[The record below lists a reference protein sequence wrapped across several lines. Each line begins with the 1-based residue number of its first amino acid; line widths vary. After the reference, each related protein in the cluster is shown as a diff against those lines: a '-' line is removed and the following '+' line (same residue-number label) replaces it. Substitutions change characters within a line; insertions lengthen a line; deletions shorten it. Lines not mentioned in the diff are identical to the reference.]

1 MKKLV
6 SILVLVAM
14 LLASVI
20 AIVPASA
27 VEEYDE
33 FAYYET
39 RRLWTDEVYA
49 GIKKLYEEDA
59 TPTKDWV
66 PGAAPFAPVNV
77 NFQNRMAGTR
87 LRSITLP
94 LNKTLG
100 ADSEGN
106 FIFTIHTFKRDSLT
120 NSSPVKSWKIKIN
133 AEEYGLTANTGGM
146 HKFIENIDLTSYN
159 IIIGEDEVIAFFS
172 NTDTFLPGYG
182 DGATPAPGSYFS
194 NNFPEMMGFGA
205 YAGVDKFTSN
215 TWNTSVIFY
224 DLTYD
229 VAVSEAYAKIK
240 TLVDTVKDYEKDD
253 FSAGFAAFETAL
265 AAAQAKLESTSAF
278 GDFSAEYAA
287 LDSAVKGLVAI
298 TEVNKTVLTT
308 AITAAAAYENKA
320 AEYTAESYATFTE
333 ALAAAKAVN
342 EATDAKQSAV
352 NEAAKAL
359 DDAIKALDKKGTT
372 DALKTKV
379 EETLAKY
386 DIDDYTANSY
396 KPLRDAIKVAEDLI
410 SAECESYND
419 IEAAAKAIDDAIPGL
434 KKKADFTKMN
444 ELITQYE
451 GVTDKDYTE
460 ASVNALM
467 DIINTIKE
475 VRKPA
480 KAPNVTEEAGAEYLA
495 RLEGAIAGLVPYADY
510 TDIDAKIAEVDGM
523 DETKY
528 TADSWKA
535 VEDAIKAINSLES
548 NRNATKP
555 EADAALKVLNDAVAA
570 LATVGSD
577 SNGGNADNSN
587 NPGAATDGA
596 NATEGEKKTE
606 KGCGGVIATTAVV
619 MTSVLALGVAIV
631 AKKKEN

>member
-14 LLASVI
+14 LLASVL

-39 RRLWTDEVYA
+39 RRLWTDEIYA
-49 GIKKLYEEDA
+49 GIKALYEKDGA
-59 TPTKDWV
+59 NTLDWV
-66 PGAAPFAPVNV
+66 PSVSPFTPSNV
-77 NFQNRMAGTR
+77 NFQNRFAGTR

-94 LNKTLG
+94 VNKTLNTDG
-100 ADSEGN
+100 EGN
-106 FIFTIHTFKRDSLT
+106 FIFTISTYKRDALT

-133 AEEYGLTANTGGM
+133 AEQYGLTANTSGIY
-146 HKFIENIDLTSYN
+146 KFVENIDLTSYN
-159 IIIGEDEVIAFFS
+159 IVVAEDEVLAFLA
-172 NTDTFLPGYG
+172 NGDTFIPGYSG
-182 DGATPAPGSYFS
+182 GAVGYFQS
-194 NNFPEMMGFGA
+194 NFPDMMGFGA
-205 YAGVDKFTSN
+205 YTGKEQFTSN
-215 TWNTSVIFY
+215 TWPNAVIFF

-253 FSAGFAAFETAL
+253 FSSGFDAFETAL

-320 AEYTAESYATFTE
+320 DEYSAESYEAFTE

-352 NEAAKAL
+352 NKAAKTL

-410 SAECESYND
+410 SAECESYNT

-451 GVTDKDYTE
+451 GVTDKVCSKSSNPKGFEPLTY
-460 ASVNALM
+460 L
-467 DIINTIKE
+467 
-475 VRKPA
+475 R
-480 KAPNVTEEAGAEYLA
+480 VTA
-495 RLEGAIAGLVPYADY
+495 RL
-510 TDIDAKIAEVDGM
+510 
-523 DETKY
+523 
-528 TADSWKA
+528 S
-535 VEDAIKAINSLES
+535 
-548 NRNATKP
+548 
-555 EADAALKVLNDAVAA
+555 
-570 LATVGSD
+570 
-577 SNGGNADNSN
+577 
-587 NPGAATDGA
+587 
-596 NATEGEKKTE
+596 
-606 KGCGGVIATTAVV
+606 
-619 MTSVLALGVAIV
+619 
-631 AKKKEN
+631 